1 MSGDSRETLK
11 NFLSSIIP
19 EDAGIAPTMISYAP
33 DTTVDGAGNAY
44 RASSEL
50 GKDPHTGKDL
60 LDLDNESTGL
70 LGDWLEY
77 LLENS
82 IDKNVYNLKKGNTRS
97 PSPKR
102 GQALSNAENT
112 GAKNVFVES
121 TSTLGSELKK
131 YSNSG
136 VFDEVGADT
145 GNDSQTLAN
154 LVDKKMGVDG
164 HTLLPDV
171 EGAASSLNKTGKVFP
186 GLSEGEDPNNPYE
199 DHSTKKIPT
208 HTSHV
213 LSMYNRFSAAEMD
226 AATEEW
232 RTETVHNPD
241 GTSEE
246 ELQKD
251 YKTPHLGTE
260 QTELGSWNPDVAEL
274 KYNNIRKVGLSL
286 LLRAAGMGTSSGVP
300 IDPDDFEAALHS
312 NPEFASGFDNLW
324 ETTSLIDFQNI
335 RAKNAYGAPAS
346 AQDSNI
352 SNRLDMSSLNKSYGT
367 THTPWTKF
375 DTLSPGPI
383 IAQALASV
391 KVLLELMTALDND
404 VISQLEGMAGE
415 YDGKITIGKGPL
427 WLGTSD
433 HSFSGAYRL
442 NKIKLTMHTDYP
454 FSTCVT
460 KGMDFI
466 FGEGLA
472 NKGGPS
478 ELYESSPMMY
488 GSPGYVLAL
497 ARSLSR
503 SSSIVINELAD
514 AASTGF
520 TKASNMKFL
529 DVLRSTKIFGFMNSL
544 ATIGNIVHKID
555 NISSESHMPPP
566 WSVDMLA
573 DGPATRQAKSRSGS
587 GIYAQSMAWR
597 NSAVPSVFLLPNN
610 LLYAANA
617 LGNQL
622 TGASPFRGHMG
633 STLADKTY
641 FGRKA
646 GTGEVD
652 VSEEAG
658 GSWLNSGAAS
668 SRIPDIVVRRMEDLL
683 EAEYVPFYFHDIRT
697 GEIVAFNAFI
707 TELSDN
713 FSPTNTP
720 ISGYGRVDP
729 VYVYKSTTRS
739 ISFSF
744 YIVATNPEDFDE
756 MWFKINK
763 LTTLVYPKYTPGT
776 RVEAGG
782 HVFTMPF
789 SQLPTGTPVIRVR
802 IGDVIKSN
810 YSKFGLARMFGLGDK
825 KTNLIDPIL
834 GSPANPLAT
843 GFRMKNEVAIKIQ
856 NVAQQIFLTLFGS
869 PLATIYD
876 HGTDSGAMRL
886 IGSAL
891 TAMLKNGFMNPIFEI
906 YANMMRDPDAHGNPA
921 PGVINL
927 SSALDEVR
935 SDTGGFGYV
944 PYLTGGTLLKPSM
957 ERGYAFEG
965 KKKGVRR
972 MYTGAHY
979 FCQVI
984 GRHTVEDVL
993 ASVKDRNDLS
1003 GAILSDTLLKNMSR
1017 NSNGKTKTVY
1027 EVNIWD
1033 LNAPVGVLFETAYV
1047 THADLCPSPAGFVGL
1062 MLALSD
1068 PIGSVFATARWAI
1081 NAVSQGLGIPGDE
1094 AQSVMHVLLP
1104 EAAKFLNGNPAANFG
1119 NPNPI
1124 THAFESSR
1132 GRGLAGVLDKLNFTW
1147 WGDNIPWSTD
1157 LWGRAPM
1164 IAKVTTGL
1172 KVIHD
1177 LPPGL
1182 GHGGYNR
1189 APIYPVGKIMH
1200 EIVGDV
1206 YDDAGAAGAAEFK
1219 TARRKMMR
1227 KGES

>member
-1 MSGDSRETLK
+1 MSDDSRETLK
-11 NFLSSIIP
+11 NFLTNLWTG
-19 EDAGIAPTMISYAP
+19 DADATPTMISYAP
-33 DTTVDGAGNAY
+33 NTIADPVTGQQQRTGK
-44 RASSEL
+44 EL
-50 GKDPHTGKDL
+50 GNEPHLNTPL
-60 LDLDNESTGL
+60 LNLGNTTDGL
-70 LGDWLEY
+70 LGDWLKY
-77 LLENS
+77 LLDNA
-82 IDKNVYNLKKGNTRS
+82 IDGNVYNLKGGNAKA

-102 GQALSNAENT
+102 GVALEPAEST
-112 GAKNVFVES
+112 GAENVFVKS
-121 TSTLGSELKK
+121 NDAGGVELIK

-136 VFDEVGADT
+136 KFDNVSIEGVPEPR
-145 GNDSQTLAN
+145 N
-154 LVDKKMGVDG
+154 LSDVTDKKMGVDG
-164 HTLLPDV
+164 HYMYSDITGG
-171 EGAASSLNKTGKVFP
+171 ELNKDGNIFTDNIDT
-186 GLSEGEDPNNPYE
+186 SE
-199 DHSTKKIPT
+199 KKIPT
-208 HTSHV
+208 HTNTV
-213 LSMYNRFSAAEMD
+213 LGTHNRFSANEKYSATKEVRDVDLDGDGELD
-226 AATEEW
+226 AVYYA
-232 RTETVHNPD
+232 P
-241 GTSEE
+241 S
-246 ELQKD
+246 Q
-251 YKTPHLGTE
+251 GTE
-260 QTELGSWNPDVAEL
+260 QEKFGAWDPATAEI

-286 LLRAAGMGTSSGVP
+286 LLKAAGMGTAVGEPGVN
-300 IDPDDFEAALHS
+300 IDPDEFGNKLMSD
-312 NPEFASGFDNLW
+312 PEFTSGFANSWSDPGGLLDFDNL
-324 ETTSLIDFQNI
+324 
-335 RAKNAYGAPAS
+335 RAMNAYGSPAH
-346 AQDSNI
+346 ARNTNI
-352 SNRLDMSSLNKSYGT
+352 NSRLDLSSTGKTYGT

-391 KVLLELMTALDND
+391 KVLLELVETLDTD
-404 VISQLEGMAGE
+404 VVGKLQNLVDL
-415 YDGKITIGKGPL
+415 YDGKLTIGKGPL

-442 NKIKLTMHTDYP
+442 NKIKLTTHTDYAY
-454 FSTCVT
+454 TDCVT
-460 KGMDFI
+460 AGMDFI
-466 FGEGLA
+466 FGKGL
-472 NKGGPS
+472 KDKVGPS
-478 ELYESSPMMY
+478 DLYASSPMMY

-503 SSSIVINELAD
+503 ASAIAITALAE
-514 AASTGF
+514 AGTLSF
-520 TKASNMKFL
+520 TKASNMKYL
-529 DVLRSTKIFGFMNSL
+529 DAIRDSKVFGYMNSL
-544 ATIGNIVHKID
+544 AVVGNIVKKID

-566 WSVDMLA
+566 WDVDMLA

-587 GIYAQSMAWR
+587 GVYAQSMAWR

-622 TGASPFRGHMG
+622 EGASPFRGHMG

-641 FGRKA
+641 FGRKV

-652 VSEEAG
+652 DDQEVPG
-658 GSWLNSGAAS
+658 WLSSGAS
-668 SRIPDIVVRRMEDLL
+668 STRIPDIVVRRMEDLL

-697 GEIVAFNAFI
+697 GEIIAFNAFI
-707 TELSDN
+707 TSLQDN
-713 FSPTNTP
+713 FSAQNTP
-720 ISGYGRVDP
+720 VQGYGRVDP
-729 VYVYKSTTRS
+729 IYQYKSTTRTVN
-739 ISFSF
+739 FDF

-763 LTTLVYPKYTPGT
+763 LTTLVYPKYSPGT
-776 RVEAGG
+776 RVTAGG
-782 HVFTMPF
+782 HHFTMPF
-789 SQLPTGTPVIRVR
+789 SQIPTGTPVVRVR

-810 YSKFGLARMFGLGDK
+810 YSKFALGRMFGLGDM
-825 KTNLIDPIL
+825 KTIMMDPII
-834 GSPANPLAT
+834 GTPANPAAPVFSIAEAT
-843 GFRMKNEVAIKIQ
+843 SNKVQA
-856 NVAQQIFLTLFGS
+856 VAQQIFLTLFGS

-886 IGSAL
+886 VGSAL

-944 PYLTGGTLLKPSM
+944 PVLTGGVLLKPSM

-979 FCQVI
+979 FCQVV

-1027 EVNIWD
+1027 KVNVWD

-1047 THADLCPSPAGFVGL
+1047 THADLCPSPGGFVGL

-1068 PIGSVFATARWAI
+1068 PLGSVFAVARWAI
-1081 NAVSQGLGIPGDE
+1081 NTVAQGLGIPGDE
-1094 AQSVMHVLLP
+1094 AQSVMHILLP
-1104 EAAKFLNGNPAANFG
+1104 SAAKFLNGNPASNFG

-1124 THAFESSR
+1124 THAFESTR
-1132 GRGLAGVLDKLNFTW
+1132 GRGLAGVLDGLKFTW
-1147 WGDNIPWSTD
+1147 WNENIPWSTD

-1164 IAKVTTGL
+1164 IAKVSTGL

-1189 APIYPVGKIMH
+1189 APVYPVGKIMH

-1206 YDDAGAAGAAEFK
+1206 YDDAGSAAAAEFK